1 MGIFLF
7 ILSQIG
13 SMLMAIIILLKIIV
27 ALLAANMILKLY
39 DRFKIREKLVKA
51 KGGLK
56 RVLKNMDQRIVNFFD
71 NRK

>member
-39 DRFKIREKLVKA
+39 DRFKIREKLVKTQTTDVA
-51 KGGLK
+51 DATG
-56 RVLKNMDQRIVNFFD
+56 R
-71 NRK
+71 

>member
-13 SMLMAIIILLKIIV
+13 SMLIV